1 MSSVPKK
8 EEEAPRVQVN
18 PNSDRCRSSGQERSF
33 LVKDVDDFVVVAQ
46 EEIQQDLQ
54 AMLRGAIRAGLEVV
68 LAAELERVVGA
79 DWYARVTGRRDRRNG
94 AYVRRLLTS
103 LGAIELTVPRTRG
116 SGSVNPVVG
125 RYRRRTAEV
134 DALLTAAYV
143 DGVSARKAGDLTA
156 ALMGERVSRST
167 VSRVT
172 ERLDAQV
179 AALQRAPI
187 TGEHPYLYLDATF
200 LHARW
205 ARTVENVSA
214 LVAYAVG
221 PDGHRRLLGVALGAE
236 ESEASWSGLLEQLL
250 QRGLSG
256 VRLVIADEHAGLA
269 AAVRHWLPEVQRQR
283 CTVHLMRNVLTQ
295 VPARLRPRVAREVAA
310 LFHAASPVA
319 SRQRLA
325 QLVARWGKELP
336 EAMACLQGGF
346 AAATVFYAFPSAHW
360 KKIRT
365 TNGLER
371 LHGEIKRRIRAVGAF
386 PDRASALRLIT
397 AVALKVAAIWSERRY
412 VDVSLLEQRE
422 VNQAA

>member
-1 MSSVPKK
+1 M
-8 EEEAPRVQVN
+8 E
-18 PNSDRCRSSGQERSF
+18 DIG
-33 LVKDVDDFVVVAQ
+33 DVSMVAQ

-116 SGSVNPVVG
+116 RGSVNAVVG

-179 AALQRAPI
+179 AALQRARI
-187 TGEHPYLYLDATF
+187 TGAHPYLYLDATF
-200 LHARW
+200 VHARW
-205 ARTVENVSA
+205 ARAVENVAA

-236 ESEASWSGLLEQLL
+236 ESEASWSALLEQLV
-250 QRGLSG
+250 QRGLTG

-269 AAVRHWLPEVQRQR
+269 AAVRRWLPEVPRQR
-283 CTVHLMRNVLTQ
+283 CTVHLMRNVLTK
-295 VPARLRPRVAREVAA
+295 VPARLRPRVARELAV
-310 LFHAASPVA
+310 LFHAPSPA
-319 SRQRLA
+319 AARQRLA
-325 QLVARWGKELP
+325 QLEARWGKELP
-336 EAMACLQGGF
+336 EAISCLREGF
-346 AAATVFYAFPSAHW
+346 AAATVFYAFPSARS

-397 AVALKVAAIWSERRY
+397 AVALKVTGIWGDRRY
-412 VDVSLLEQRE
+412 VDVSLLEQQDM
-422 VNQAA
+422 NQAA